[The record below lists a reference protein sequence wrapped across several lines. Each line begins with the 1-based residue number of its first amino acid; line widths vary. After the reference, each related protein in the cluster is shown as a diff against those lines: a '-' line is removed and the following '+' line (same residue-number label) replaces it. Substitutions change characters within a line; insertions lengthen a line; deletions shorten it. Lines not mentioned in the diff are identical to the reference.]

1 LKSKSS
7 SLWRGVSRW
16 LPGVIISLI
25 ALYFVFRLASWND
38 LRIALATF
46 KIEYLPVAIC
56 ITLVWLLCRAF
67 AWRTLLGG
75 KATVWQTYKA
85 INIGYL
91 LNNLFPFRMGEF
103 GRAVVLGQSTQLGF
117 MRVFSTVI
125 LERAFD
131 LVYAAI
137 LLLSTL
143 PLALGMDWAKP
154 VAAMTLLVVV
164 AGLVVL
170 FLMALNQE
178 KVENLVSRWGKKSKL
193 IEKYILPQINSLLSG
208 LKVLTQPSQFLISL
222 FWIGMSWLLGV
233 MLYYYMLGLIAD
245 HIPFWWGIFT
255 DSILAMGI
263 AIPSAPSSL
272 GVFEAAIVGGLGL
285 LGIDPSAALAYAI
298 IMHFLQIVITGVLG
312 VYGLLSE
319 RVSLRN
325 LFSEIRLRKN
335 VE

>member
-1 LKSKSS
+1 LKDKASS
-7 SLWRGVSRW
+7 PWRSLSRW
-16 LPGVIISLI
+16 LPGVIISAV
-25 ALYFVFRLASWND
+25 ALFLVFRLASWKD
-38 LRIALATF
+38 LQLAFTTI
-46 KIEYLPVAIC
+46 KLEYLPVAVC
-56 ITLVWLLCRAF
+56 ITLLWLLCRAI

-75 KATVWQTYKA
+75 KATIWQTYKA

-91 LNNLFPFRMGEF
+91 LNNLFPFRAGEF
-103 GRAVVLGQSTQLGF
+103 GRAIVLGQTTKLGF

-131 LVYAAI
+131 LVFAAI

-143 PLALGMDWAKP
+143 PLALGMAWAKP
-154 VAAMTLLVVV
+154 VAAVTLLVVI

-170 FLMALNQE
+170 FLMALYQE
-178 KVENLVSRWGKKSKL
+178 KVENLVARWGKKSKL
-193 IEKYILPQINSLLSG
+193 IEKYVLPQINALLNG

-222 FWIGMSWLLGV
+222 FWIGMSWVLGV
-233 MLYYYMLGLIAD
+233 ALYYFMLGLIAKD
-245 HIPFWWGIFT
+245 IPLWWGIFA

-263 AIPSAPSSL
+263 AIPSAPSAL
-272 GVFEAAIVGGLGL
+272 GVFEATMVGGLSL

-312 VYGLLSE
+312 VYALLAE
-319 RVSLRN
+319 RMSLGY
-325 LFSEIRLRKN
+325 LFSEIRLRKK